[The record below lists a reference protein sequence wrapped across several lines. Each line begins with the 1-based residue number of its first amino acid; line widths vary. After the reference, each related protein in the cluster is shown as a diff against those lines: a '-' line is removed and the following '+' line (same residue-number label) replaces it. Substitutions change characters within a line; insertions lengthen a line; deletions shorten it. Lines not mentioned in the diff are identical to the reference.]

1 MPGDRPLWFEEREE
15 VAAEI
20 YLKENSSVEYVP
32 QEEGKIAEEILEVL
46 EAALGYKRHDMGKL

>member
-1 MPGDRPLWFEEREE
+1 M
-15 VAAEI
+15 AAEI